1 MVTMD
6 LVKGLQQRLEEIEQ
20 QIKDTKPPKNRP
32 RYRLEPRYPVSMSV
46 RGKDIANEMEKE
58 KDIRQAR

>member
-6 LVKGLQQRLEEIEQ
+6 LVKDLQQRLEEIEQ

-32 RYRLEPRYPVSMSV
+32 RYRLEPRCPVSMSM

>member
-20 QIKDTKPPKNRP
+20 QIKDTKPIKNRP
-32 RYRLEPRYPVSMSV
+32 RYRLEPRYHVSMSM